1 RRPLGS
7 ASDGDRAQPAALNA
21 RGAAAVGDKE
31 QSPMGL
37 PLEGIRVVDLGQI
50 FAAPYCTL
58 QLAQMGA
65 EIIKIEPPGTG
76 ESLRRAESSPGG
88 VGYSFLMLNANKR
101 SVTLNLKHPRGRE
114 IVLRIIERADV
125 LVENYSAG
133 VMESFDLGYE
143 NLRARFPRLVYA
155 SAKGYASNG
164 PWARLG
170 AMDSTVQASSGFMS
184 VTGYPDRSGVK
195 TPVTFIDMGTG
206 SHLVSGILAALLQRE
221 RNGRGQKVEV
231 AMLDVCVPAL
241 IGLVAD
247 QLQGR
252 NPERLGNRHRNACP
266 SDVYPAADGE
276 ILIFCLTEAHW
287 RMLARS
293 MGREELIGDPHFKNH
308 AARLDNVEEVDRA
321 VMGWTR
327 GRRRDELIALLIATG
342 VPSAP
347 VRTIEE
353 LMADPEVARGGMLL
367 DSEFPTRGAI
377 KIAGSPIKL
386 SEAPQPAGP
395 RMRPPM
401 LGEHTVEVLASVGI
415 DAAEFERLRADGV
428 V

>member
-1 RRPLGS
+1 
-7 ASDGDRAQPAALNA
+7 
-21 RGAAAVGDKE
+21 
-31 QSPMGL
+31 MGL
-37 PLEGIRVVDLGQI
+37 PLEGIRVIDLGQI

-65 EIIKIEPPGTG
+65 EIIKIEPPGVG

-114 IVLRIIERADV
+114 ILLQLLERADV

-133 VMESFDLGYE
+133 VMESFELGYE
-143 NLRARFPRLVYA
+143 DLRGRFPRLVYA
-155 SAKGYASNG
+155 SAKGYASDG

-195 TPVTFIDMGTG
+195 TPATFIDMGTG

-221 RNGRGQKVEV
+221 RSGRGQRVEV

-241 IGLVAD
+241 TGLIAD

-252 NPERLGNRHRNACP
+252 KLERLGNRHRNACP
-266 SDVYPAADGE
+266 SDIYPAIDGE
-276 ILIFCLTEAHW
+276 ILIFCLTESHW
-287 RMLARS
+287 RVLARL
-293 MGREELIGDPHFKNH
+293 MEREELIGDPRFKSH
-308 AARLDNVEEVDRA
+308 ATRLANVEEVDRA
-321 VMGWTR
+321 VAQWTR
-327 GRRRDELIALLIATG
+327 ARRREELIAALIAAG

-347 VRTIEE
+347 VRTVAE
-353 LMADPEVARGGMLL
+353 LTADPEVARNEMLL

-377 KIAGSPIKL
+377 KVTGSPIKL
-386 SEAPQPAGP
+386 SEAPPSRPQT
-395 RMRPPM
+395 RPPM
-401 LGEHTVEVLASVGI
+401 LGEHTAEVLTGVGI
-415 DAAEFERLRADGV
+415 DATELERLRADGV

>member
-1 RRPLGS
+1 
-7 ASDGDRAQPAALNA
+7 
-21 RGAAAVGDKE
+21 
-31 QSPMGL
+31 MGL
-37 PLEGIRVVDLGQI
+37 PLEGIRVIDLGQI

-65 EIIKIEPPGTG
+65 EIIKIEPPGVG

-114 IVLRIIERADV
+114 IILKLIARADV

-133 VMESFDLGYE
+133 VMESFGLGYE
-143 NLRARFPRLVYA
+143 DLRGGFPRLIYA
-155 SAKGYASNG
+155 SAKGYASDG

-184 VTGYPDRSGVK
+184 VTGYFDRSGVK
-195 TPVTFIDMGTG
+195 TPATFIDMGTG

-221 RNGRGQKVEV
+221 RSGRGQRVEV

-241 IGLVAD
+241 TGLIAD
-247 QLQGR
+247 QLQAR
-252 NPERLGNRHRNACP
+252 KPQRLGNRHRNACP

-276 ILIFCLTEAHW
+276 ILIFCLTEPHW
-287 RMLARS
+287 RVLANL
-293 MGREELIGDPHFKNH
+293 MEREELLGDARFKNH
-308 AARLDNVEEVDRA
+308 AARLANVDEVDRA
-321 VMGWTR
+321 VAGWTR
-327 GRRRDELIALLIATG
+327 SRRRDELITALIAAG

-347 VRTIEE
+347 IRTVEE
-353 LMADPEVARGGMLL
+353 LVTDPEVARSGMLL
-367 DSEFPTRGAI
+367 DSEFPTRGGI
-377 KIAGSPIKL
+377 KVAGSPIKL
-386 SEAPQPAGP
+386 SEAPQTKRP
-395 RMRPPM
+395 RMRPPV
-401 LGEHTVEVLASVGI
+401 LGEHTAEVLASVGI
-415 DAAEFERLRADGV
+415 DAGELERLRGDGV

>member
-1 RRPLGS
+1 
-7 ASDGDRAQPAALNA
+7 
-21 RGAAAVGDKE
+21 
-31 QSPMGL
+31 MGQ
-37 PLEGIRVVDLGQI
+37 PLEGVRVIDLSQI

-65 EIIKIEPPGTG
+65 EIIKIEPPGAG

-101 SVTLNLKHPRGRE
+101 SVALNLKHPRGRE
-114 IVLRIIERADV
+114 ILLELLERGDV

-133 VMESFDLGYE
+133 VMESFGLGYE
-143 NLRARFPRLVYA
+143 DLRERFPRLIYA
-155 SAKGYASNG
+155 SAKGYASDG

-170 AMDSTVQASSGFMS
+170 AMDSTVQASSGLMS

-195 TPVTFIDMGTG
+195 TPATFIDMGTG
-206 SHLVSGILAALLQRE
+206 SHLVSGILAALLHRE
-221 RNGRGQKVEV
+221 RSGRGQKVEV

-241 IGLVAD
+241 TGLIAD
-247 QLQGR
+247 CLQAR
-252 NPERLGNRHRNACP
+252 KSERLGNRHRNTCP

-276 ILIFCLTEAHW
+276 LLIFCLTEPHW
-287 RMLARS
+287 RALARL
-293 MGREELIGDPHFKNH
+293 MGREELIAEERFKNH
-308 AARLDNVEEVDRA
+308 AKRLANVEEVDRA
-321 VMGWTR
+321 IAGWTR
-327 GRRRDELIALLIATG
+327 GRRREELIAALIGAG

-353 LMADPEVARGGMLL
+353 LTADPEVARRGMLL

-377 KIAGSPIKL
+377 KVTGLPIKL
-386 SEAPQPAGP
+386 SESPRPELT
-395 RMRPPM
+395 RMRPPV
-401 LGEHTVEVLASVGI
+401 LGEHTAEVLASVGI
-415 DAAEFERLRADGV
+415 DAAELERLRAEGV